1 MQGPEQ
7 LLLTGRIHP
16 ISLEIRPLQ
25 LENMQARDLGLR
37 DGQIIQATLEMRGDS
52 LKLLING
59 KLLDVPPGL
68 RFRAGDS
75 VWLKAQARSGGWQL
89 RPMDARA
96 AASTAAAEQVETAA
110 PGAAKAPNPFGA
122 NPPAIHLNTSRL
134 QALLLRPPITP
145 ELMALFEPK
154 TAAALL
160 KTVGDA
166 ELVALFRHLQLS
178 MRGLSPAD
186 VQKSVIASGLWLEAM
201 LGSGKAGG
209 AGGVGN
215 ASTDVKT
222 LLRRLI
228 RALGERDSP
237 DQARLARAV
246 DDIESAQVESV
257 RAQSRG
263 DLVFPMVIPFS
274 DANPVELE
282 FSHSGRG
289 RKPPSAQVFT
299 VNMHTVHA
307 TLGELWLQ
315 LTLSSA
321 TEVDLMM
328 WALKRETAAVAR
340 KKMEA
345 LRKALTDAGLSLGTF
360 KVFNAARPLAAA
372 SAAPPGSM
380 LDIQT

>member
-1 MQGPEQ
+1 MQGPGQ

-16 ISLEIRPLQ
+16 ISLEVRPLQ
-25 LENMQARDLGLR
+25 LENTQARDLGLR

-59 KLLDVPPGL
+59 KLLDLPPGL
-68 RFRAGDS
+68 RFRAGDNI
-75 VWLKAQARSGGWQL
+75 WLKAQARSGGWLL

-96 AASTAAAEQVETAA
+96 AAVAGNAETAAAD
-110 PGAAKAPNPFGA
+110 AAKAA
-122 NPPAIHLNTSRL
+122 NPYAGNQQAQPAIHLNTSRL
-134 QALLLRPPITP
+134 QTLLLRPPLTS
-145 ELMALFEPK
+145 ELMELFEPK
-154 TAAALL
+154 KAAALL

-166 ELVALFRHLQLS
+166 ELVALFRQLQLS

-201 LGSGKAGG
+201 LGSGKPG
-209 AGGVGN
+209 ATGT
-215 ASTDVKT
+215 ASADVKT

-257 RAQSRG
+257 KAQARG

-289 RKPPSAQVFT
+289 RKPPAPQIFT

-315 LTLSSA
+315 LTLTSA

-328 WALKRETAAVAR
+328 WALKRDTAAAAR

-345 LRKALTDAGLSLGTF
+345 LRKALADAGLSLGIF

-372 SAAPPGSM
+372 SAAPPGSV
-380 LDIQT
+380 LDVQT